1 MDRRK
6 WNRRK
11 WLSAAASLAAAG
23 CGGVLVAQ
31 EKAVRTVRIHTK
43 KFEFMPEEI
52 TLAKAETVILELL
65 ADDIAMGF
73 RCKELN
79 LRADVVPGKP
89 AQLRLT
95 PEAAGRFHFYCDVFC
110 GDGHEDMDGHI
121 TVTG

>member
-6 WNRRK
+6 W
-11 WLSAAASLAAAG
+11 LAVAASLAAAG
-23 CGGVLVAQ
+23 CGGAIVAQ
-31 EKAVRTVRIHTK
+31 EKEVRTVRVHTK
-43 KFEFMPEEI
+43 KFEFVPGEI
-52 TLAKAETVILELL
+52 TLAKGEPVILEFI

-79 LRADVVPGKP
+79 LRTETVPGKP
-89 AQLRLT
+89 VQLRFT
-95 PEAAGRFHFYCDVFC
+95 PQAAGRYHFYCDVFC